1 MAILNRIL
9 NNAVP
14 VLRRFPSVE
23 ALLDKTAGFCEEA
36 LHYRDNL
43 FKVLAESNGK
53 LDACKGMLDLCKG
66 QTDARGREEAVSEDI
81 LWAGQ
86 SQGDMAAVEQEIA
99 AYREWREATHNVES
113 IIDALNEAG
122 VQAVR
127 IDFSLDPKT
136 AEMLVGYQFVP
147 EEATKKMN
155 ALQKSLGEPALA
167 RLATESLFAESQLVM
182 RGGKGYQ
189 AHSRHQLV
197 QGADAR
203 PMPAE
208 AAQVMTGL
216 GALQSRLRHENIQCH
231 VQQHDHQAAKQEL
244 AAKAAAP
251 KEAAVAPESKA
262 EPTAS
267 TAKESSQSSST
278 KG

>member
-1 MAILNRIL
+1 M
-9 NNAVP
+9 
-14 VLRRFPSVE
+14 E
-23 ALLDKTAGFCEEA
+23 ALLDKTAGFCQEA

-43 FKVLAESNGK
+43 FESLAESNGK

-66 QTDARGREEAVSEDI
+66 QTDARGREEAVSEDM
-81 LWAGQ
+81 LWTGQ

-99 AYREWREATHNVES
+99 AYREWREATHNIEK

-167 RLATESLFAESQLVM
+167 RLATESLFAESQLVT
-182 RGGKGYQ
+182 RGGKVYQ
-189 AHSRHQLV
+189 ARARHKLV

-251 KEAAVAPESKA
+251 APKEAAAAPEPEA
-262 EPTAS
+262 APTTS
-267 TAKESSQSSST
+267 TAKESSQ
-278 KG
+278 GA